1 MSPCESFFCL
11 WPGIEKT
18 LAAIILLQK
27 PQPQTENME
36 NMPKVS
42 LEAVKWLLQH
52 TPSPAIAEVV
62 RGSGQ
67 TLASI
72 LKGGFKLD
80 NRSFENANL
89 RLRLSTLLQKESEMF
104 EAFLLDV
111 HLMRS
116 WSRPCAAIE
125 ALDPEWVK
133 ENWRKLLR
141 TVADPRP
148 LVLGMYWVGKAK
160 EDEKLE
166 RLCQRLFACPSLW
179 GEPTL
184 AKQDAELFDVLACLT
199 GNKARENVQVDSG
212 KLAALRQKLEQDKAT
227 AQKALDHS
235 RKESKQQQ
243 RAHEAELQQWRQK
256 CATAE
261 RELKDREEHWRKQ
274 YQQLES
280 SAEAFS
286 HSEIAAFEQRVLG
299 LQPELEAQ
307 LASIRNDSNSLSE
320 RIEKTLQLQAAN
332 NRRFGLRQEL
342 RQEIAGLEKQLLD
355 IQQAIEESLVVHA
368 SLPELQLE
376 LETKIFQLKEQ
387 LAEESFSRLESDIPR
402 RMRNMIKTVRF
413 DDEAPQVFS
422 EIKHFLDHE
431 YVRQLMQP
439 EELRAVLMML
449 DEQRK
454 KHSHIVSAKD
464 SQASGHAHLGEIWFV
479 EQHIQDFHRIRLY
492 IDGCNLILCDPQWN
506 ELTRREGQ
514 AYARSEVIA
523 KCKRKAAMFK
533 GINLIFDGIETQDSI
548 EKINDRLSV
557 HFAARKESEQNADN
571 YLVAMLKDTAREA
584 KELRWVITKDIGLQT
599 RVAHLCDAIVPN
611 QSFAKF
617 LRAN

>member
-1 MSPCESFFCL
+1 VSLFFCL
-11 WPGIEKT
+11 WSGIEKT
-18 LAAIILLQK
+18 LSAIILLQK
-27 PQPQTENME
+27 PQPQIENI

-52 TPSPAIAEVV
+52 TPSPAIVEIV

-80 NRSFENANL
+80 SKSFENASL
-89 RLRLSTLLQKESEMF
+89 RLRLSTLLSKEKEMF

-116 WSRPCAAIE
+116 WSRPCAAMEII
-125 ALDPEWVK
+125 DPDWLK
-133 ENWRKLLR
+133 ENWRQFLR

-148 LVLGMYWVGKAK
+148 LVLGIYWVGKAA

-166 RLCQRLFACPSLW
+166 RLCHWLFACPSLW

-184 AKQDAELFDVLACLT
+184 AKQDAELLGALGYLT
-199 GNKARENVQVDSG
+199 GNKTKESTQVDSG
-212 KLAALRQKLEQDKAT
+212 KLAALRQKLEQDKVA

-243 RAHEAELQQWRQK
+243 RVHEAELQQWRQK
-256 CATAE
+256 CAAAD
-261 RELKDREEHWRKQ
+261 RELKEREEHWQKQ
-274 YQQLES
+274 YKQLES
-280 SAEAFS
+280 SAKEFS
-286 HSEIAAFEQRVLG
+286 RAEIAVFEQRLLG
-299 LQPELEAQ
+299 LQPEFEAQ
-307 LASIRNDSNSLSE
+307 MASIRSSNHSLSE

-332 NRRFGLRQEL
+332 NRHFGLRQEL
-342 RQEIAGLEKQLLD
+342 RQEIAGLERRLLD

-368 SLPELQLE
+368 SLPELQTE
-376 LETKIFQLKEQ
+376 LETRIFQLKEQ
-387 LAEESFSRLESDIPR
+387 LAEDGFSRLESDIPQ

-413 DDEAPQVFS
+413 DDQAPQVFS
-422 EIKHFLDHE
+422 EIKHFLEHE
-431 YVRQLMQP
+431 YVRQLMRP
-439 EELRAVLMML
+439 EELRSAHTML

-464 SQASGHAHLGEIWFV
+464 SQASGHTHLGEVWFV
-479 EQHIQDFHRIRLY
+479 EQHIQDFHRISLY
-492 IDGCNLILCDPQWN
+492 IDGCNLILCDPQWK
-506 ELTRREGQ
+506 ELTMREGQ
-514 AYARSEVIA
+514 AYARGEVIA
-523 KCKRKAAMFK
+523 KCKSKAALFK
-533 GINLIFDGIETQDSI
+533 GVNLIFDGIEAQDSI
-548 EKINDRLSV
+548 ERINDHLSV
-557 HFAARKESEQNADN
+557 HFAGRKESEQNADN
-571 YLVAMLKDTAREA
+571 YLVALLKDTPREA
-584 KELRWVITKDIGLQT
+584 KELRWVITKDIGLQV

-611 QSFAKF
+611 QSLAKF